1 MAGASLLSLLDDI
14 TSTLDDIAVMTK
26 VAAKKT
32 TGVLGDDLALNA
44 EQVSGVRA
52 DRELPIVWAVMKGS
66 LRNKAILVPLAL
78 LLSAFLPW
86 LIVPLLMLG
95 GLYLCFEGTEKVL
108 SVLGIGHSEHAEQNP
123 TMNMTD
129 AELMAF
135 EKKKVAGAI
144 RTDFVLSC
152 EIVVLVL
159 GIVQSQPF
167 LIRLAVI
174 SIVAV
179 IMTLGVYGLVAVIVK
194 LDDMGLFLIKK
205 HHTSFGLKLGHGL
218 VRSAPYLM
226 KVLTVVGTVAMFL
239 VGGGLL
245 SHHWPWLAEKSEA
258 VVALLSSIP
267 TSHFWSPLLCEAI
280 IGLIAGGLLVILM
293 AFYDKLKSSIT
304 LRS

>member
-86 LIVPLLMLG
+86 LIVPLLMVG

-108 SVLGIGHSEHAEQNP
+108 SVLGFGHSAHKESNQTA
-123 TMNMTD
+123 NMTES
-129 AELMAF
+129 ELMVF

-144 RTDFVLSC
+144 KTDFVLSC

-179 IMTLGVYGLVAVIVK
+179 MMTIGVYGLVAVIVK

-205 HHTSFGLKLGHGL
+205 HRTSFGLTLGQGL
-218 VRSAPYLM
+218 VRGAPYLM
-226 KVLTVVGTVAMFL
+226 KALTIIGTVAMFL

-245 SHHWPWLAEKSEA
+245 SHHWPWLADKSEI
-258 VVALLSSIP
+258 VVAFLSIIP
-267 TSHFWSPLLCEAI
+267 TSNFWSPLLCEAI
-280 IGLIAGGLLVILM
+280 IGLIAGGIVVIFM
-293 AFYDKLKSSIT
+293 TVYQRLKSST
-304 LRS
+304 SAHH

>member
-14 TSTLDDIAVMTK
+14 TSTLDDIALMTK

-86 LIVPLLMLG
+86 LIVPLLMVG

-108 SVLGIGHSEHAEQNP
+108 GAFGIGHVEHKVPDVTA
-123 TMNMTD
+123 TMTE

-167 LIRLAVI
+167 FVRLAVV

-179 IMTLGVYGLVAVIVK
+179 IMTIGVYGLVAVIVK
-194 LDDMGLFLIKK
+194 LDDMGLFLINK
-205 HHTSFGLKLGHGL
+205 HHTSFGFKLGHIL
-218 VRSAPYLM
+218 VRGAPYLM
-226 KVLTVVGTVAMFL
+226 KALTIVGTVAMFL

-245 SHHWPWLAEKSEA
+245 THHWPWLSEKSDA
-258 VVALLSSIP
+258 VVGALSAIP
-267 TSHFWSPLLCEAI
+267 TSSLWGSLLCEAI
-280 IGLIAGGLLVILM
+280 IGLIAGSLVVIVM
-293 AFYDKLKSSIT
+293 TGYQKLTAHK
-304 LRS
+304 